1 MRINDAAFS
10 YSLYIFLQVGKIK
23 VTAKQG
29 LEMFRTHCQKYDIK
43 MTNEMRKVRK
53 GSYIFDLLIFVRFI
67 SDTYFCMELIWCLHC
82 LSRNWR
88 LETKDCLGEVRKP
101 MGTHTAPKIGKM
113 RFGSCAGE
121 VAFPP
126 SSYSNVA
133 TFCICMDAMFFGRS
147 RF

>member
-67 SDTYFCMELIWCLHC
+67 SDTYFCMELI
-82 LSRNWR
+82 
-88 LETKDCLGEVRKP
+88 
-101 MGTHTAPKIGKM
+101 
-113 RFGSCAGE
+113 
-121 VAFPP
+121 
-126 SSYSNVA
+126 
-133 TFCICMDAMFFGRS
+133 
-147 RF
+147 